1 MIDIMR
7 TSASRPS
14 LLKESTETML
24 EHLKYSGK
32 LRWFLHEDVLNRES
46 SDECVKYSRSLGI
59 YEKVEVNQPP
69 IGQGL
74 SLSWLI
80 EQVETPYVI
89 NWEDDYIAKQDIDL
103 DLCVAIFD
111 QHKDINQIAFQ
122 KRPIMGEKPGF
133 KKKQISRKVKMKDEI
148 IDVDLVVNPHWAFIP
163 SIYRASYLKSKWVK
177 ESGQIHWSFN
187 ARLKGGNGVKR
198 DANWVMANTGTYFL
212 GKIEHGWY
220 TYHIGGG
227 KSLREGDY
235 KW

>member
-7 TSASRPS
+7 TSASRPD
-14 LLKESTETML
+14 LLKESTKSL
-24 EHLKYSGK
+24 IKNLKYSGK
-32 LRWFLHEDVLNRES
+32 LRWFLHEDVLNIENS
-46 SDECVKYSRSLGI
+46 KKCLDYSRELSI
-59 YEKVEVNQPP
+59 YNKIEVSNPP

-80 EQVETPYVI
+80 SQMESEFVI
-89 NWEDDYIAKQDIDL
+89 NWEDDYIARMEIPL
-103 DLCVAIFD
+103 DLCVAVLK

-133 KKKQISRKVKMKDEI
+133 KKKEVTRKIILNDEEL
-148 IDVDLVVNPHWAFIP
+148 DVNLVVNPHWAFIP
-163 SIYRASYLKSKWVK
+163 SIYRRSYLKSKWVN
-177 ESGQIHWSFN
+177 EGGQIHWTFN
-187 ARLKGGNGVKR
+187 TRLKGGNGMKR
-198 DANWVMANTGTYFL
+198 DADWVIANTGTYFL
-212 GKIEHGWY
+212 GKIEGGWY